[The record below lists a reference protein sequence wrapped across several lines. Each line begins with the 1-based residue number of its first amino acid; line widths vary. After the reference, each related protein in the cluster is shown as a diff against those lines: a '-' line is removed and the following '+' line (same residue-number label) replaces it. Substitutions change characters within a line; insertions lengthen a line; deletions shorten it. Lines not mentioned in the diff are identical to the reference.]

1 MHTLKPFVCLCCGT
15 ENAPGYVQKPSPTV
29 TQPMSRG
36 GPACSPKRCGHFFMP
51 RTSAGER
58 SSRSDRLPDASTFVG
73 PPLAY
78 TPVYVL
84 CTRAPALSARA
95 RWYRKALAG

>member
-1 MHTLKPFVCLCCGT
+1 
-15 ENAPGYVQKPSPTV
+15 
-29 TQPMSRG
+29 
-36 GPACSPKRCGHFFMP
+36 MP

-58 SSRSDRLPDASTFVG
+58 SSRSDSWPDGSTLVG

-84 CTRAPALSARA
+84 CGSGQLLFRTLYTWDLKMSFE
-95 RWYRKALAG
+95 YQALAGMPRCHPAALATLGLLLGEHPVVQAGC